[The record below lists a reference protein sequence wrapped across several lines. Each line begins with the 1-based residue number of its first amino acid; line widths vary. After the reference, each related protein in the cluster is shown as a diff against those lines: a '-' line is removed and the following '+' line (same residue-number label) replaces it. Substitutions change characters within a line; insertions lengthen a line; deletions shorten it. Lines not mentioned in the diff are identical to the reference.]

1 MASLLSRQ
9 TQNGRR
15 FEVSVLDANLALS
28 DYNVALAWAAGGRD
42 QRWGVNRFP
51 PNYPLG
57 IFRCKQGWIG
67 VTVVTPVQWKTFCQ
81 MLGMP
86 DLAGDPRFA
95 INRGRL
101 RDADEIEARFA
112 PRFLERTAEEWFA
125 LALEQRM
132 PLVVVPDMADL
143 LTSHE
148 HRRRNTFVPVTHG
161 GRSYEMPVSPLR
173 LSATPP
179 RAGGAV
185 PALGEGKR
193 QWRTRSA
200 SAMPAP
206 AAASANPK
214 RPLEGLRIVDLSM
227 GWAGPLA
234 TRHLADLGGDI
245 VKVEACQYPD
255 WWRGVDN
262 RPIVIEQVLYEKS
275 AYFNVLNRNKRGVTL
290 DLTTPDGVRLV
301 KDLVRGADAVI
312 ENYSIGVLPKLGA
325 RLRQSAQ
332 GESGP
337 GHGVDA
343 GIRGGWPVGRLPRL
357 RLDARTGVRPA

>member
-1 MASLLSRQ
+1 MSS
-9 TQNGRR
+9 
-15 FEVSVLDANLALS
+15 LDANLALS

-112 PRFLERTAEEWFA
+112 QRFFERTAEEWFA

-193 QWRTRSA
+193 QWRKGAQAQCRRRPRYLKIRSVRSKDCA
-200 SAMPAP
+200 S
-206 AAASANPK
+206 
-214 RPLEGLRIVDLSM
+214 
-227 GWAGPLA
+227 
-234 TRHLADLGGDI
+234 
-245 VKVEACQYPD
+245 
-255 WWRGVDN
+255 
-262 RPIVIEQVLYEKS
+262 
-275 AYFNVLNRNKRGVTL
+275 
-290 DLTTPDGVRLV
+290 
-301 KDLVRGADAVI
+301 
-312 ENYSIGVLPKLGA
+312 SIY
-325 RLRQSAQ
+325 R
-332 GESGP
+332 
-337 GHGVDA
+337 
-343 GIRGGWPVGRLPRL
+343 WVGR
-357 RLDARTGVRPA
+357 ARWRRGIWPISAETLSR